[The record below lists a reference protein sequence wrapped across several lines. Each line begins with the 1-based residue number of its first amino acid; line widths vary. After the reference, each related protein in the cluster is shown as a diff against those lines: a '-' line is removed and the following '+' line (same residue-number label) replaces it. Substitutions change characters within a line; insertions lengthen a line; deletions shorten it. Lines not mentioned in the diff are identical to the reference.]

1 MTQILHTSEQVPEVT
16 SFMNASGPVRYP
28 LTNDYL
34 FRAVLQKNNHVLKG
48 LICSLLHLSPDE
60 VISVT
65 VNNPIELGATIEK
78 KDFYLDINVLLNSQI
93 QLNLEMQIIN
103 YGNWPERSLSY
114 LCRSFDSLNSG
125 EDYKKIKS
133 VIHIGFLD
141 FTLFPDSPEFYS
153 KYMLMNV
160 KKHTIYS
167 DKFILSVVDLTQIEL
182 ATEEDKE
189 NQLDYWASLFKATT
203 WEDIKMIA
211 KNNSYFAEAAETMY
225 QLSAD
230 EQIRLQCQA
239 RADFERQ
246 ERSNRHQHEEEVAS
260 LKAEIVTLQE
270 TNTALREE
278 NAALKEKCAALEE
291 KCAALEEQCATLEK
305 QCSILEEQCSILEEQ
320 CNSMQGDFSKRLAAL
335 EAVTEN

>member
-1 MTQILHTSEQVPEVT
+1 MSKSTFTSEQVSEGA
-16 SFMNASGPVRYP
+16 SYLNASGPVLYP

-34 FRAVLQKNNHVLKG
+34 FRAVLQKNNYVLKG

-60 VISVT
+60 VKSVT
-65 VNNPIELGATIEK
+65 VSNPIELGKAIDK
-78 KDFYLDINVLLNSQI
+78 KDFFLDINVLLNNKI
-93 QLNLEMQIIN
+93 QLNLEMQVIN

-114 LCRSFDSLNSG
+114 LCRTFDSLNTG
-125 EDYKKIKS
+125 ENYLKIKP
-133 VIHIGFLD
+133 VVHIGFLD

-160 KKHTIYS
+160 KNHAIYS
-167 DKFILSVVDLTQIEL
+167 DKFILSVIDLTQIEL

-246 ERSNRHQHEEEVAS
+246 ERYNEAKYAAAAAENKALKEENAT
-260 LKAEIVTLQE
+260 LKAELTTLKE
-270 TNTALREE
+270 EHTALKKEHDTLKKE
-278 NAALKEKCAALEE
+278 HIALSEKYN
-291 KCAALEEQCATLEK
+291 TLE
-305 QCSILEEQCSILEEQ
+305 SRYY
-320 CNSMQGDFSKRLAAL
+320 SMQDEFAKRLAAL
-335 EAVTEN
+335 EANVK

>member
-1 MTQILHTSEQVPEVT
+1 MKKCKYYLLY
-16 SFMNASGPVRYP
+16 F
-28 LTNDYL
+28 TN
-34 FRAVLQKNNHVLKG
+34 FN
-48 LICSLLHLSPDE
+48 
-60 VISVT
+60 
-65 VNNPIELGATIEK
+65 
-78 KDFYLDINVLLNSQI
+78 
-93 QLNLEMQIIN
+93 
-103 YGNWPERSLSY
+103 
-114 LCRSFDSLNSG
+114 
-125 EDYKKIKS
+125 
-133 VIHIGFLD
+133 GFLD

-160 KKHTIYS
+160 KNHTIYS

-246 ERSNRHQHEEEVAS
+246 ERSNEAKYAAAATENKA
-260 LKAEIVTLQE
+260 LK
-270 TNTALREE
+270 EE
-278 NAALKEKCAALEE
+278 NAALKAELTTLKKEHIALSEEYNALE
-291 KCAALEEQCATLEK
+291 
-305 QCSILEEQCSILEEQ
+305 
-320 CNSMQGDFSKRLAAL
+320 NRYDSMQDEFSKRLATL
-335 EAVTEN
+335 EANVNN

>member
-1 MTQILHTSEQVPEVT
+1 MSKSTYASEPISEGA
-16 SFMNASGPVRYP
+16 SYLNASGPVLYP

-34 FRAVLQKNNHVLKG
+34 FRAVLQKNNYVLKG

-60 VISVT
+60 VESVT
-65 VNNPIELGATIEK
+65 VSNPIELGKAIDK
-78 KDFYLDINVLLNSQI
+78 KDFFLDINVLLNNKI
-93 QLNLEMQIIN
+93 QLNLEMQVIN

-114 LCRSFDSLNSG
+114 LCRTFDSLNTG
-125 EDYKKIKS
+125 EDYHKIKP

-160 KKHTIYS
+160 KNHTIYS
-167 DKFILSVVDLTQIEL
+167 DKFILSVIDLTQIKL

-239 RADFERQ
+239 RADYERQ
-246 ERSNRHQHEEEVAS
+246 ERSVKHMHEEEVAE
-260 LKAEIVTLQE
+260 LKGEIATLQE
-270 TNTALREE
+270 A
-278 NAALKEKCAALEE
+278 NAILKKEYSDLKEEHTSLKKEHVALSE
-291 KCAALEEQCATLEK
+291 KYN
-305 QCSILEEQCSILEEQ
+305 ILE
-320 CNSMQGDFSKRLAAL
+320 NRYDSMQEDFAKRLAAL
-335 EAVTEN
+335 ETNVK

>member
-1 MTQILHTSEQVPEVT
+1 MTQILHPSEQAAEVT
-16 SFMNASGPVRYP
+16 SYINASGPVRYP

-65 VNNPIELGATIEK
+65 INNPIELGATIEK
-78 KDFYLDINVLLNSQI
+78 KDFYLDINVLLNSRI

-114 LCRSFDSLNSG
+114 LCRSFDSLNAG

-160 KKHTIYS
+160 KSHTIYS

-246 ERSNRHQHEEEVAS
+246 ERSNEAKYAKAEAENQA
-260 LKAEIVTLQE
+260 LKAESQ
-270 TNTALREE
+270 ALKAESQALKEE
-278 NAALKEKCAALEE
+278 NAALKEKLNTLKEEHTALKKEHIALSE
-291 KCAALEEQCATLEK
+291 KCSTLENRYD
-305 QCSILEEQCSILEEQ
+305 SIQEE
-320 CNSMQGDFSKRLAAL
+320 FAKRLAAL
-335 EAVTEN
+335 EADTK